1 MGDGDNEEAA
11 RQLISGMLTKG
22 KKRREKTRDIL
33 EWLPVGAV
41 RNTGERIVPGQECRK
56 DTESASSLDA
66 AFVGSAA
73 AVLEVANAEEE
84 EGHVE
89 GEEQ

>member
-1 MGDGDNEEAA
+1 MGDGDNEEA
-11 RQLISGMLTKG
+11 
-22 KKRREKTRDIL
+22 
-33 EWLPVGAV
+33 VGVV

-84 EGHVE
+84 EGHVK
-89 GEEQ
+89 GEEQQEESDG